1 MIRYRKAGDLGVVE
15 VRNQA
20 QHAAQRLADG
30 VEARLVAIGAA
41 LAVAGNG
48 AVDQF
53 GIQLRQLFVVET
65 KPFPRRRAEIFDQDV
80 RRLQEFQQDLPSFLL
95 SSIQRDA
102 LLVTVQSAEARAVTL
117 VLRNT
122 AAMRIAAAQQLD
134 LDDLATKITEQ
145 AARIGTGDM
154 AADVDT
160 NCSVESS

>member
-80 RRLQEFQQDLPSFLL
+80 RRLQEFQQDLCSFLL
-95 SSIQRDA
+95 S
-102 LLVTVQSAEARAVTL
+102 
-117 VLRNT
+117 
-122 AAMRIAAAQQLD
+122 
-134 LDDLATKITEQ
+134 
-145 AARIGTGDM
+145 
-154 AADVDT
+154 
-160 NCSVESS
+160 